1 MKRITMILSLLAL
14 FTVTTTTWAAVDKTA
29 ISANVDSIV
38 EMIESGKDAK
48 TIKAE
53 DFSPYAFI
61 MEESGT
67 MLVHPS
73 LSGVD
78 CKEQLTPIY
87 EALSVASAD
96 GVWVEYEW
104 KGKVKHTYAKKTKNN
119 LIVGS
124 GY

>member
-1 MKRITMILSLLAL
+1 MKRFAMFLTVLVALTLSTNA
-14 FTVTTTTWAAVDKTA
+14 WSAVDKTA
-29 ISANVDSIV
+29 ITKNVDSIV
-38 EMIESGKDAK
+38 EMIDSGKDAT
-48 TIKAE
+48 TIQAN
-53 DFSPYAFI
+53 DFEPYAFI

-78 CKEQLTPIY
+78 YKEKLTPIY
-87 EALSVASAD
+87 EALSVASAE
-96 GVWVEYEW
+96 GTWVEYEW
-104 KGKVKHTYAKKTKNN
+104 KGKLPRAYAKKTKNN